1 MLPLASCFLSQ
12 MRVKLSRISAT
23 KTLAALKRLLAEIL
37 LRKASCSSVYLS
49 LNEQNE
55 ENRQENI
62 RKKCPALISL
72 LIYCSIAFLP
82 VAEVLINAKIAFEAI

>member
-37 LRKASCSSVYLS
+37 LRKASCSSVY
-49 LNEQNE
+49 
-55 ENRQENI
+55 
-62 RKKCPALISL
+62 P
-72 LIYCSIAFLP
+72 F
-82 VAEVLINAKIAFEAI
+82 AK